1 MKEAAIGIIVT
12 FIIIVAI
19 VVAII
24 WIVKALIRTN
34 HLKAGSKC
42 TRKNWIKQR
51 YRIFEVGR

>member
-34 HLKAGSKC
+34 H
-42 TRKNWIKQR
+42 
-51 YRIFEVGR
+51 

>member
-24 WIVKALIRTN
+24 WIVKALIRKN
-34 HLKAGSKC
+34 HLKS
-42 TRKNWIKQR
+42 RKQMYKEELDKTKIQDL
-51 YRIFEVGR
+51 

>member
-34 HLKAGSKC
+34 HLKS
-42 TRKNWIKQR
+42 RKQVHKEELDKTKIQDL
-51 YRIFEVGR
+51 